1 MNDAL
6 AKTTTPLTNTQIE
19 RASPKTKEYTLAD
32 GFGLLLRIKP
42 NGRKSW
48 LFNYQRPFTQRR
60 NNLSLGLYPEVS
72 LKTARDYRAEARA
85 LLAIGV
91 DPQKHRE
98 QASAAARLALE
109 QTFQQIASTWFDVKK
124 TEVTD
129 DYADD
134 IWRSLEL
141 HVFPSVGNL
150 PIQQLK
156 APLVISAIKPLEQ
169 KGRLETIKRLCQRIN
184 EIMTF
189 ATNTGIIDSN
199 PLRGISAAFPKP
211 PKRHL
216 PAIEPADLANLVEHI
231 NTAPISELTRSCLLW
246 QLHTMVRPTE
256 ATGARWDEI
265 DLINRIWTIPPER
278 TKTKRTP
285 HRVPLTDQSIAL
297 LNQLQKLSGKRAHLF
312 PGTKRPNES
321 MNPQSPN
328 MALKRMGYGGK
339 LVAHGLRTIAS
350 TTLNE
355 AGWEPDLIEAALSHT
370 GKNEVRNA
378 YNRTDY
384 LERRRPLMEFWSNH
398 IEDADAFGRITKTR
412 VVSLKRGVS

>member
-1 MNDAL
+1 M
-6 AKTTTPLTNTQIE
+6 AKTTTPLTHTQIE
-19 RASPKTKEYTLAD
+19 RASPKAKEYTLAD

-48 LFNYQRPFTQRR
+48 LFNYQRPLSQRR

-91 DPQKHRE
+91 DPQQHRE

-109 QTFQQIASTWFDVKK
+109 QTFQQIALTWFDVKK

-216 PAIEPADLANLVEHI
+216 PAIEPADLASLIERI
-231 NTAPISELTRSCLLW
+231 KTAPISELTRSCLLW

-265 DLINRIWTIPPER
+265 DLINRTWTIPPER
-278 TKTKRTP
+278 TKTKRAP
-285 HRVPLTDQSIAL
+285 HRVPLTDQTTAL
-297 LNQLQKLSGKRAHLF
+297 LNQLKNSA
-312 PGTKRPNES
+312 ES
-321 MNPQSPN
+321 VRISF
-328 MALKRMGYGGK
+328 R
-339 LVAHGLRTIAS
+339 
-350 TTLNE
+350 
-355 AGWEPDLIEAALSHT
+355 
-370 GKNEVRNA
+370 VRN
-378 YNRTDY
+378 DQ
-384 LERRRPLMEFWSNH
+384 
-398 IEDADAFGRITKTR
+398 TR
-412 VVSLKRGVS
+412 A

>member
-1 MNDAL
+1 M
-6 AKTTTPLTNTQIE
+6 
-19 RASPKTKEYTLAD
+19 
-32 GFGLLLRIKP
+32 
-42 NGRKSW
+42 
-48 LFNYQRPFTQRR
+48 
-60 NNLSLGLYPEVS
+60 S

-98 QASAAARLALE
+98 QASAAARIALE
-109 QTFQQIASTWFDVKK
+109 QTFQQIALTWFDVKK

-216 PAIEPADLANLVEHI
+216 PAIEPADLASLIERI
-231 NTAPISELTRSCLLW
+231 KTAPISELTRSCLLW
-246 QLHTMVRPTE
+246 QLHTMVSPTE

-265 DLINRIWTIPPER
+265 DLINRTWTIPPER
-278 TKTKRTP
+278 TKTKRAP
-285 HRVPLTDQSIAL
+285 HRVPLTDQTTAL
-297 LNQLQKLSGKRAHLF
+297 LNQLKNSAESVRISFRGRNDQTRA
-312 PGTKRPNES
+312 
-321 MNPQSPN
+321 
-328 MALKRMGYGGK
+328 
-339 LVAHGLRTIAS
+339 
-350 TTLNE
+350 
-355 AGWEPDLIEAALSHT
+355 
-370 GKNEVRNA
+370 
-378 YNRTDY
+378 
-384 LERRRPLMEFWSNH
+384 
-398 IEDADAFGRITKTR
+398 
-412 VVSLKRGVS
+412 